1 MASNSWKTPPSLSK
15 CKNYEDWLKLIKMW
29 QKFSDLLENRQ
40 GPDLVLS
47 VEDEALDVVLEINEP
62 DIRKENGV
70 NFII

>member
-1 MASNSWKTPPSLSK
+1 
-15 CKNYEDWLKLIKMW
+15 MW